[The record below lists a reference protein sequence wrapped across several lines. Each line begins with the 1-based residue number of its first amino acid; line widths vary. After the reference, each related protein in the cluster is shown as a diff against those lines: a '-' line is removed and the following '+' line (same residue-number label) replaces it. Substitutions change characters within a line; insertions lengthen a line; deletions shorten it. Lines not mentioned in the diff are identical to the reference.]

1 MVPTKE
7 PMFLVVAEQLRPMA
21 RGRFKGEAVI
31 ATGKSC
37 AQSNKFVVPQIDMLL
52 MVLRQRAPRGF

>member
-1 MVPTKE
+1 MSLPGVEEAGATRQGEGMVVPTKE

-21 RGRFKGEAVI
+21 RCQFKGEAVI

-37 AQSNKFVVPQIDMLL
+37 A
-52 MVLRQRAPRGF
+52 